1 MLSDPTPEVMPR
13 VEGNHATTRV
23 APQSEKSDES
33 KPCNSSFDSGRKLAG
48 KMFRF
53 ILAAPSDPELKTF
66 SSSHPS
72 HSALGATP
80 VRVYTSMDGN
90 GMNGLALAQNL
101 DGLSALFRKRSKKNQ
116 GKGPASAPTAV
127 HARDF
132 ASSGA
137 GTSKLTGATAVNTD
151 GIWTGN
157 IVKNATT
164 EQPRGTT
171 VQASPSHG
179 IQVATS
185 IDVVTRQPTSY
196 APSNISNATHQTRW
210 GEVDSHGHV
219 YLPHER
225 ERQPGMRGGGSTKV
239 KSKETKVKKPKDAR
253 PLAHRAEAMH
263 FLS

>member
-1 MLSDPTPEVMPR
+1 MPKVEEEHSD
-13 VEGNHATTRV
+13 TRV
-23 APQSEKSDES
+23 VPQSEKSDES
-33 KPCNSSFDSGRKLAG
+33 RTRNSSFDSGRKLAG

-53 ILAAPSDPELKTF
+53 ILAAPSDPELKTC
-66 SSSHPS
+66 SSSHSS
-72 HSALGATP
+72 HSVLGVAP

-101 DGLSALFRKRSKKNQ
+101 DGLSALFRKKSKKNK
-116 GKGPASAPTAV
+116 GKGLANAPTAV

-137 GTSKLTGATAVNTD
+137 VTPKLVGTTAVN
-151 GIWTGN
+151 
-157 IVKNATT
+157 KNGVWAATTARSATT
-164 EQPRGTT
+164 ERPRDTT
-171 VQASPSHG
+171 VQASPSRG

-196 APSNISNATHQTRW
+196 ALSNVSNATHQTRW

-225 ERQPGMRGGGSTKV
+225 ERQAGMRGGGSTKV
-239 KSKETKVKKPKDAR
+239 KSKETQVKKPKDAR
-253 PLAHRAEAMH
+253 PLANRAEAMH
-263 FLS
+263 FLG